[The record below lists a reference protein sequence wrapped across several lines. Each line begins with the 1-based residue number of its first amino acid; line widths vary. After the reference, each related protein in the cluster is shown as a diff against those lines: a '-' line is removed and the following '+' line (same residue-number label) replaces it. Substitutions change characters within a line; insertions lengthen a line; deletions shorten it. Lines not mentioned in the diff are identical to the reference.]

1 MNEDIDHQSR
11 KHLLLTINESLV
23 AQSAASTLLYLTD
36 IYSTWSVADLVGY
49 W

>member
-23 AQSAASTLLYLTD
+23 AQSAATLLYLTD
-36 IYSTWSVADLVGY
+36 IYST
-49 W
+49 